1 MSHKYLLK
9 RSLKSVWP
17 PCTQM
22 KQHEVS
28 LVPIDVPI
36 DRGRDIWHDFED
48 RRYLD
53 AIRSVH
59 ISEQEM
65 DLLAAGTLQAL
76 DSF

>member
-9 RSLKSVWP
+9 RRLQSVWHSCIP
-17 PCTQM
+17 M

-28 LVPIDVPI
+28 LVPID
-36 DRGRDIWHDFED
+36 RGRGIWLYDFED

-53 AIRSVH
+53 AIRCVY

-65 DLLAAGTLQAL
+65 DLLAAGLCRRL
-76 DSF
+76 IHSKN